1 MINGFVGEIFK
12 FIGMTGVGIGL
23 VIPIMKIC
31 LHGSSSK
38 LHKEKQIKTVNKKN
52 KDKQWFYD
60 VA

>member
-12 FIGMTGVGIGL
+12 FIGMTGVGMGL

-31 LHGSSSK
+31 LSGSSSK
-38 LHKEKQIKTVNKKN
+38 LHKEKQIKRVDNKN
-52 KDKQWFYD
+52 KHKQWFYD